1 MKAGSLI
8 GFTEAELA
16 LILLVVFAVVLPM
29 KRNEHLANA
38 KGPAATASD
47 SLRLTR
53 DSLRNL
59 RDSLIAER
67 KALRGTRDS
76 LATVSQENASLLKAR
91 GELRSTADPL
101 CSALQGRTEPA
112 QPFGPIRIYANGYEF
127 NSRLL
132 NIEQLAV
139 AIKAHTDRS
148 AQLRCRYVMRVSYS
162 SQLPAGRIKAF
173 RDRFNP
179 RYYIRDSVDN

>member
-29 KRNEHLANA
+29 KRNEAPVA
-38 KGPAATASD
+38 QAGSVVTASD
-47 SLRLTR
+47 SLRITQ
-53 DSLRNL
+53 DSLRSL
-59 RDSLIAER
+59 RDLLTAER
-67 KALRGTRDS
+67 TALGKARDS
-76 LATVSQENASLLKAR
+76 LAASFRENASLLKAR

-101 CSALQGRTEPA
+101 CSALQDRREPA
-112 QPFGPIRIYANGYEF
+112 QPFGPIRIYANAYEF
-127 NSRLL
+127 NGRFLT
-132 NIEQLAV
+132 IEQLA
-139 AIKAHTDRS
+139 AEIRDHTDRS

-173 RDRFNP
+173 RDSFTP
-179 RYYIRDSVDN
+179 RYYIRDSVNN